1 MLTTTP
7 QTLRNAKQLRQQMTE
22 AEKCLW
28 SKLRNNQLGSKFR
41 RQAPI
46 GRYIADF
53 YCHEHKLIVELDG
66 SQHLEQ
72 QEYDQIRTEFFASQR
87 IKLIRFWNNEVLF
100 QLEDVLAMIKKAMS

>member
-1 MLTTTP
+1 
-7 QTLRNAKQLRQQMTE
+7 MTE

-41 RQAPI
+41 RQTPI

-66 SQHLEQ
+66 SQHIEQ
-72 QEYDQIRTEFFASQR
+72 QEYDQVRTEFFASQD
-87 IKLIRFWNNEVLF
+87 IKVIRFWNNEVLF
-100 QLEDVLAMIKKAMS
+100 QLDDVLAMIKKAIS